1 MQLRYGCGPREN
13 SAERRRDQ
21 SADGLWLRDSEP
33 RRERMPSFHLQ
44 IISPQRVEFDGDVE
58 SLVAPGE
65 DGYLGVLTSHAPLL
79 TTLKDGSLTFRT
91 HGGAG
96 AQ

>member
-1 MQLRYGCGPREN
+1 
-13 SAERRRDQ
+13 
-21 SADGLWLRDSEP
+21 
-33 RRERMPSFHLQ
+33 MPSFHLQ

-65 DGYLGVLTSHAPLL
+65 DGYLGILTSHAPLL

-91 HGGAG
+91 PGGAG
-96 AQ
+96 AKERYRVSGGGFLEVHRNKVIVLANQVSKGS

>member
-1 MQLRYGCGPREN
+1 
-13 SAERRRDQ
+13 
-21 SADGLWLRDSEP
+21 
-33 RRERMPSFHLQ
+33 MPSFHLQ

-79 TTLKDGSLTFRT
+79 TTLKDGSLTFRP
-91 HGGAG
+91 HNGGAG
-96 AQ
+96 AQERYRVSGGGFLEVHRNKVIVLANQVSKGS

>member
-1 MQLRYGCGPREN
+1 
-13 SAERRRDQ
+13 
-21 SADGLWLRDSEP
+21 
-33 RRERMPSFHLQ
+33 MPSFHLQ

-65 DGYLGVLTSHAPLL
+65 DGYLGVLASHAPLL

-96 AQ
+96 AQERYRVSGGGFLEVHRNKVIVLANQVSKSS